1 MTSQGSRS
9 EPTTNIVFE
18 GSVDTGAGTVTFELA
33 DSVIDPLEVHL
44 DENVRWDLS
53 GVPAGWRARIRF
65 VRFPEGS
72 EPTLLAHGN
81 SLEGEG
87 TIEGGLVQRAAL
99 NGKYAYVIELVDRN
113 GSATRLDVVTRI
125 GETTTRTEEGGL
137 TKRALAGTGGKEE
150 GNPGG
155 P

>member
-1 MTSQGSRS
+1 MSSKGSRS
-9 EPTTNIVFE
+9 EPKRRIVFE
-18 GSVDTGAGTVTFELA
+18 GRIHPGAGTVTFQTA
-33 DSVIDPLEVHL
+33 GSVIDPVEVHF
-44 DENVRWDLS
+44 DENVRWDLG

-81 SLEGEG
+81 SLEGDG
-87 TIEGGLVQRAAL
+87 AIDGGMVQFAAAD
-99 NGKYAYVIELVDRN
+99 GAYAYVIELVDGK
-113 GSATRLDVVTRI
+113 GSVTRLDVITH
-125 GETTTRTEEGGL
+125 GETTTRAAEGGL
-137 TKRALAGTGGKEE
+137 TKELLLETGGIES